1 MMCQYPLSF
10 IPEESRLTEVLSK
23 QVTSPDRFNDYK
35 DVSVRVFYKLV
46 SLPVAEMGLFL
57 VDLVQILTTVW
68 LAPT

>member
-35 DVSVRVFYKLV
+35 DVSVWVFINWSPYQLQKWGCFWWTL
-46 SLPVAEMGLFL
+46 SRF
-57 VDLVQILTTVW
+57 
-68 LAPT
+68 